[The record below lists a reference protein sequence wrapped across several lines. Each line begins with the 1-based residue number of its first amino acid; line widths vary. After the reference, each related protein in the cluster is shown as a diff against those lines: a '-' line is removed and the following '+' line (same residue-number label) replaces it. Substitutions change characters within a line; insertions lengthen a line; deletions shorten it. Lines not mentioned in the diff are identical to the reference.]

1 MPAPAF
7 FGHTGPV
14 RIEAAD
20 EMPALINR
28 LQAVG
33 RGIALGGFAVA
44 GSAVSALL
52 ILAILSNISWIGS
65 FTFPALCLVCVSAR
79 TLARRRR
86 ALAMRWNNRDIP
98 SPYFQKPQLQRVPH
112 GWYWTGHDYH
122 KYKWVAW
129 WSLNVTWVGRD
140 PGTWRDVL
148 WLVCEPVVGVIL
160 CLLPAGLIG
169 YGLLGLSMPWT
180 WRPLTDAGMGWYGPV
195 QLGSAGAAWVAVPIG
210 LLIVLAGF
218 VLAPYLLE
226 LHTRW
231 SALLLRP
238 TKLTWLG
245 RRLQRLT
252 ESLEEATTAQAA
264 ELRRI
269 ERNLHDGAQARL
281 VAMGLKLGAV
291 EALIDRDPEAA
302 KALVTQIQDASAQAL
317 AELRSLVRGIHP
329 PVLAERGLGDAVR
342 ALALDTPL
350 PVEVSVDV
358 PGRAEPP
365 IEACAYFAV
374 AESLTNVAKHAGA
387 AHAWVTLR
395 HADGVLRIV
404 VRDDGRGGADPTR
417 GSGLAGVRRRLGTFE
432 GTLSVSSP
440 PGGPTVLRMELPCA
454 LSSPRTSTSSGTG

>member
-1 MPAPAF
+1 MRHALDAAGGMPWL
-7 FGHTGPV
+7 T
-14 RIEAAD
+14 D
-20 EMPALINR
+20 R
-28 LQAVG
+28 LKAVG
-33 RGIALGGFAVA
+33 RGIVLGGFAIA
-44 GSAVSALL
+44 GGAVIALPV
-52 ILAILSNISWIGS
+52 LAVLSHISWIGS
-65 FTFPALCLVCVSAR
+65 FTFPTLCLVCISAR

-98 SPYFQKPQLQRVPH
+98 SPYFHKPDLQQVPH

-148 WLVCEPVVGVIL
+148 WLICEPVVGAVL

-169 YGLLGLSMPWT
+169 YGLLGLAMPWT
-180 WRPLTDAGMGWYGPV
+180 WRSLTDEGIHWYGPV
-195 QLGSAGAAWVAVPIG
+195 QLTSTNAAWVAVPIG
-210 LLIVLAGF
+210 LLIIVAG
-218 VLAPYLLE
+218 VAIAPYLIE

-238 TKLTWLG
+238 TKVTWLG
-245 RRLQRLT
+245 GRLQRLT

-291 EALIDRDPEAA
+291 EALIDRDPVAA
-302 KALVTQIQDASAQAL
+302 KALVAQTREASAQAL
-317 AELRSLVRGIHP
+317 AELRALVRGIHP

-374 AESLTNVAKHAGA
+374 AESLTNVAKHAEA
-387 AHAWVTLR
+387 RHAWVTLR
-395 HADGVLRIV
+395 HAGGMLRVV

-417 GSGLAGVRRRLGTFE
+417 GSGLAGIRRRLGTFD

-440 PGGPTVLRMELPCA
+440 PGGPTTLTMELPCA